1 MKSILRSTTRNLI
14 TSSRRFENLKTTEE
28 IRNFLAESTWS
39 INELLKL
46 PTGSS
51 QPEVSPEIVKKM
63 LKLSGL
69 NDLKDDQSVTKA
81 LNLQMMFINH
91 LYDNDHETVTPSP
104 KRNEN
109 NGIFRLLASDHLPQ
123 RPLELNNLLKQINEI
138 KPDPSKGEVDFT
150 ISDLQRDSFVINK
163 RKE

>member
-1 MKSILRSTTRNLI
+1 M
-14 TSSRRFENLKTTEE
+14 
-28 IRNFLAESTWS
+28 AESTWS

-91 LYDNDHETVTPSP
+91 LYDNDHETVTLLP
-104 KRNEN
+104 NEMKTMAYF
-109 NGIFRLLASDHLPQ
+109 GY
-123 RPLELNNLLKQINEI
+123 
-138 KPDPSKGEVDFT
+138 
-150 ISDLQRDSFVINK
+150 
-163 RKE
+163 